1 MIADSAATGVT
12 GDIIRRSAERSPQRA
27 SIVFDGES
35 VSYAELDRK
44 TQQCAHALAERFAP
58 GAKIGFMLSNSLAYA
73 VGFYGAARSGCV
85 SVHVSPRYTP
95 SELAYVCRQTGAEA
109 WIVDAKT
116 RPTAEA
122 TFHELGVA
130 PHLIDAS
137 GFDAFLEGHPET
149 PVARTIRPE
158 DPFCIQYTSG
168 TTGHPKGVVL
178 SHRSRI
184 LSAVA
189 AVEDI
194 PLHAE
199 DVLAVTTP
207 LCHAAGIFTWFQPAL
222 LAGATCIF
230 LRGWSPKELIAQ
242 VAAHGITG
250 AFMVPSQ
257 IAMILEE
264 VNRDGRDG
272 RDGRDELDGLDGRD
286 GRDGRDERDGLDG
299 LQKVVYGG
307 APASQEL
314 LERAEAALPHVTF
327 VQALGSTE
335 TGHLLCQTPE
345 ERRKNPQAVGK
356 PGPRIEHCLF
366 TEKGDVASPGEVG
379 ELAVRGPVLM
389 EGYLKA
395 PEETRAYFK
404 SDDGWGFTGD
414 LALADDEGVLTLVGR
429 TKERI
434 LSGGINVYPAELE
447 GMISEHPDVF
457 ECAVFAVP
465 DEKWGELPAAAVVR
479 RDGASVTEGE
489 LSRLCREARGALQ
502 ARPLYLLRR
511 RAAENGERQSEAQLT
526 EEELLRLPLRASL
539 RVNRLQ
545 LDAEP
550 VSETVREGEITG
562 DLVDIQDRAVAEAC
576 FAQRE
581 NILLHHVPRP
591 KRELLGIFEHRAVRV
606 GELGVAPVRDE
617 IRDEGVVL
625 GELTEPR
632 PVMFDSVVALV
643 RHGGHDRDHLPL
655 LSCQIGAAAHHRRV
669 ERKVHVHRAR
679 VEGMYL
685 ENVVHTAPRL
695 GVFLVELFQPAGRLG
710 FGNHVNPGHRLAP
723 RGVSRTS
730 RCLRGSSFRS
740 WEP

>member
-12 GDIIRRSAERSPQRA
+12 GDIIRRSAERNPQRA

-35 VSYAELDRK
+35 VSYAELDRT
-44 TQQCAHALAERFAP
+44 TQQCAHALAERLAP
-58 GAKIGFMLSNSLAYA
+58 GAKIGFMLSNSPAYA

-116 RPTAEA
+116 KPTAEA
-122 TFHELGVA
+122 TFDELGVA

-189 AVEDI
+189 AVEEI

-199 DVLAVTTP
+199 DILAVTTP

-257 IAMILEE
+257 IAMLLEE
-264 VNRDGRDG
+264 LN
-272 RDGRDELDGLDGRD
+272 
-286 GRDGRDERDGLDG
+286 RDGLDRLDRLNG

-314 LERAEAALPHVTF
+314 LERVEAALPHVTF

-345 ERRKNPQAVGK
+345 ERRKNPLAVGK

-389 EGYLKA
+389 EGYLDA

-404 SDDGWGFTGD
+404 SDDGWSFTGD

-434 LSGGINVYPAELE
+434 LSGGINVYPTELE
-447 GMISEHPDVF
+447 GMISEHPDVV

-489 LSRLCREARGALQ
+489 LLDFAGERTARFKRVRYVFFVDELPKTARGKVK
-502 ARPLYLLRR
+502 RNLLKKSYS
-511 RAAENGERQSEAQLT
+511 G
-526 EEELLRLPLRASL
+526 
-539 RVNRLQ
+539 
-545 LDAEP
+545 
-550 VSETVREGEITG
+550 
-562 DLVDIQDRAVAEAC
+562 
-576 FAQRE
+576 
-581 NILLHHVPRP
+581 
-591 KRELLGIFEHRAVRV
+591 
-606 GELGVAPVRDE
+606 
-617 IRDEGVVL
+617 
-625 GELTEPR
+625 
-632 PVMFDSVVALV
+632 SV
-643 RHGGHDRDHLPL
+643 
-655 LSCQIGAAAHHRRV
+655 
-669 ERKVHVHRAR
+669 
-679 VEGMYL
+679 
-685 ENVVHTAPRL
+685 
-695 GVFLVELFQPAGRLG
+695 
-710 FGNHVNPGHRLAP
+710 
-723 RGVSRTS
+723 
-730 RCLRGSSFRS
+730 
-740 WEP
+740 